1 MNISENLP
9 LVSVIIPVY
18 NVEDYLSEC
27 IESVLNQSYQ
37 NLEVIV
43 INDGSTDNSGDI
55 IDKYRDSDERI
66 VAIIQANKGLAETRN
81 VGIKHATGEYIYF
94 LDSDDK
100 IALNMFE
107 VLIPQM
113 QSKNLEMMHF
123 NAEAFSDERLSFDKT
138 QYIRKKTEQEL
149 NSLKAFLETKQYSC
163 SVCLYIT
170 KRKLLLSNQQR
181 FLTGILHE
189 DEDYTFRLM
198 ASTNK
203 QMFTEDVM
211 FYRRYREGSIMTSS
225 RSLRNIQGYYKVF
238 TSLANFYETK
248 KINDKR
254 LKSHV
259 TMFFLHS
266 LRLAIQLNQLHFI
279 RRNTISDF
287 KIVCKFVKK
296 KHIICALMPRVLASK
311 LSK

>member
-1 MNISENLP
+1 MNNTNIQP

-18 NVEDYLSEC
+18 NVQDYLSEC

-43 INDGSTDNSGDI
+43 INDGATDNSGDI
-55 IDKYRDSDERI
+55 INKYRDSDERI
-66 VAIIQANKGLAETRN
+66 VAIVQTNKGIAESRN
-81 VGIKHATGEYIYF
+81 VGINHATGEYIYF

-113 QSKNLEMMHF
+113 QSKNLEMIHF
-123 NAEAFSDERLSFDKT
+123 NAEAFSDEGLSFDKK
-138 QYIRKKTEQEL
+138 QYIRRRNEQEL
-149 NSLKAFLETKQYSC
+149 NSLKAFLETEQYSS

-170 KRKLLLSNQQR
+170 KRKLLLSNKQR
-181 FLTGILHE
+181 FITGILHE

-198 ASTNK
+198 GTASK

-211 FYRRYREGSIMTSS
+211 FYRRYRKGSIMTSS

-266 LRLAIQLNQLHFI
+266 LRLAIQLNQLQFI
-279 RRNTISDF
+279 RRNIINDF
-287 KIVCKFVKK
+287 KIVYKFVKK
-296 KHIICALMPRVLASK
+296 KHIICALMPRVLAIK